1 MKILATKEGRDG
13 VWSVEKNNII
23 AWLNQNEIEL
33 IHCFTPSFGGFIG
46 ANWTKESVV
55 EKINNA
61 ERVAVLTGKAKQQNM
76 RHALAVI
83 EYNKLYVF
91 DIGDIND
98 SDIEDITPKS

>member
-13 VWSVEKNNII
+13 VWNVEKNNII
-23 AWLNQNEIEL
+23 AWLKENELEV
-33 IHCFTPSFGGFIG
+33 IHNFILGRSSFIG
-46 ANWTKESVV
+46 ADCDKESVI
-55 EKINNA
+55 EKINHA

-76 RHALAVI
+76 NHALAVV

-98 SDIEDITPKS
+98 SDIEDVTPQS